1 VFTPKGLGSYSWQAL
16 AGQLSVSDAYR
27 LLSLFGLQ
35 SSTSLVPTMAPAGEV
50 EHHMMDISP
59 MVRDIGHKVC
69 VIYGPN
75 NYVCESRGGSMCSK
89 ACD

>member
-1 VFTPKGLGSYSWQAL
+1 
-16 AGQLSVSDAYR
+16 
-27 LLSLFGLQ
+27 
-35 SSTSLVPTMAPAGEV
+35 
-50 EHHMMDISP
+50 MDISP